1 MIGKHNE
8 ENYFIADTVYFLTW
22 SLRRLTERGIALKSV
37 FNFIW
42 FVQSV
47 VSE

>member
-1 MIGKHNE
+1 MLGKHKE
-8 ENYFIADTVYFLTW
+8 ENYYIADTIYFLTW